1 MLGVPMS
8 MTRPKLYVLPG
19 SHPCAAVEAALKL
32 KSIAYDRVDL
42 LPSVEQLVGPL
53 RYGGRTVP
61 GMRLDGERLVGSRSI
76 MRRLDQLVPEP
87 ALLPPADSP
96 SHAEVLEAERWGDE
110 SFQDVPRHVLD
121 VAFLRRPASIES
133 YAGDAKLPLPA
144 KLLRPALPLTARLLS
159 LKSKAKDES
168 ARAYLDARRLDR
180 RRAARRRAA
189 QRRRPADRQH
199 DPPAAHDRRRPPADR
214 RPSRCAADALFSTER
229 RRSPGGRAARG
240 VDRAGGLAPAATR
253 PFTPRT
259 HRLAIAP
266 RHAVRRRRYSR
277 R

>member
-42 LPSVEQLVGPL
+42 LPSVEQLIGPL

-87 ALLPPADSP
+87 ALLPPAGSP
-96 SHAEVLEAERWGDE
+96 SYAQVLEAERWGDE
-110 SFQDVPRHVLD
+110 SFQDVPRQILD

-144 KLLRPALPLTARLLS
+144 RLLRPALPLTARLLAI
-159 LKSKAKDES
+159 KSKAKDES
-168 ARAYLDARRLDR
+168 ARAYIGALPAQLDR
-180 RRAARRRAA
+180 IDGWI
-189 QRRRPADRQH
+189 ADGLLGGEQ
-199 DPPAAHDRRRPPADR
+199 PN
-214 RPSRCAADALFSTER
+214 AADLQIGSTIRLLLTIADVRPLIE
-229 RRSPGGRAARG
+229 GRASAGLTRYFPPSSGEIPAG
-240 VDRAGGLAPAATR
+240 VLPAEW
-253 PFTPRT
+253 
-259 HRLAIAP
+259 IA
-266 RHAVRRRRYSR
+266 AAA
-277 R
+277 